1 MSNNPSRVIES
12 LPPFRQL
19 VIDGME
25 LAGRKHC
32 IHGLIE
38 VDITDAR
45 ERLRGIKEKTG
56 ESLSFTGYV
65 VFCCARAVDEDKHLH
80 AYRDWRNRLV
90 LFDDVDISLPVER
103 RQEGRPV
110 VLQTV
115 IRAANRKT
123 VRQIHT
129 EIRDLQTKELGD
141 TQWGRW
147 LRWYVM
153 VPRFIRSLFLRV
165 AQRVPTVLKRFN
177 GTVLV
182 TSVGMF
188 GTIAGWGIP
197 FPGHTLCVTI
207 GGIEAKPVLQD
218 GQLQNREHLRLTVTF
233 DHDIVDGGPAARFTQ
248 RFASLV
254 QTGAGLDGYG
264 LAQRDTSAYSGYGRP

>member
-1 MSNNPSRVIES
+1 MSQSSRLIES

-19 VIDGME
+19 VIDG
-25 LAGRKHC
+25 LALAARKHC
-32 IHGLIE
+32 IHGLVE
-38 VDITDAR
+38 VDITKAREFIRRAR
-45 ERLRGIKEKTG
+45 ERTG
-56 ESLSFTGYV
+56 DSISFTGFIAY
-65 VFCCARAVDEDKHLH
+65 CCARAVDDDKHLH
-80 AYRDWRNRLV
+80 AYLDWRNRLV

-103 RQEGRPV
+103 NQHGRPV

-123 VRQIHT
+123 IRQIHG
-129 EIRDLQTKELGD
+129 EIRELQTKEFRE

-147 LRWYVM
+147 LRWYV
-153 VPRFIRSLFLRV
+153 VIPRFIRSLFFRV
-165 AQRVPTVLKRFN
+165 AQRFPSVLKRFN

-197 FPGHTLCVTI
+197 LPGHTLSITV
-207 GGIEAKPVLQD
+207 GGIEAKPVLIE
-218 GQLQNREHLRLTVTF
+218 GQLQNREHLRLTVSF

-248 RFASLV
+248 RLASLI
-254 QTGAGLDGYG
+254 QAGAGLEDVI
-264 LAQRDTSAYSGYGRP
+264 